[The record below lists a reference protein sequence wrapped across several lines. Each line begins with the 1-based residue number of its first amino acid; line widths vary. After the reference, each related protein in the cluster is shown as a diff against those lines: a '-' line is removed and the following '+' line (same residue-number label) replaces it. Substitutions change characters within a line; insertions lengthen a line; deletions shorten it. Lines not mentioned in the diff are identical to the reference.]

1 MQAAQNKKALTTKVQ
16 TLKAGNNP
24 KPHVTNPKKQHE
36 KAGKKEGKVEQ
47 KHVPKKLRPD
57 FDKDELIRNVETSM
71 GDPTSKTEFEK
82 QILMRPNE
90 VELWIKYI
98 TFSFE
103 IE

>member
-1 MQAAQNKKALTTKVQ
+1 MQAVQNKKALTSKVQ
-16 TLKAGNNP
+16 TLKAGNNL
-24 KPHVTNPKKQHE
+24 KPAVTNPQKKHE
-36 KAGKKEGKVEQ
+36 NVGKKEGKVEQ
-47 KHVPKKLRPD
+47 KHLPKKLKPD

-71 GDPTSKTEFEK
+71 GDPTSKIEFEK

-103 IE
+103 TE